1 MVAQNLALPPASH
14 QSAVQH
20 HIQVAA
26 QQGEQSLVVEGVVPH
41 ILAVEVLGS
50 LGSGVVLQ
58 DTVVVQVVVPTL
70 VEEARNPA
78 GGEVHIL
85 EEGNPVVVVRNLAVA
100 DLQRCNKNN
109 KLVSWS
115 ITCQFIMGSTDFLFW
130 SNSHKKILTS
140 SILFFHISDV

>member
-1 MVAQNLALPPASH
+1 M
-14 QSAVQH
+14 
-20 HIQVAA
+20 
-26 QQGEQSLVVEGVVPH
+26 
-41 ILAVEVLGS
+41 
-50 LGSGVVLQ
+50 VLQ

-100 DLQRCNKNN
+100 DLQRFNKN

-115 ITCQFIMGSTDFLFW
+115 INCQFTMGNNRSRDFPFW
-130 SNSHKKILTS
+130 SKSHKKILTS
-140 SILFFHISDV
+140 RILFFHNFRCITVQVYCTLPG

>member
-1 MVAQNLALPPASH
+1 MAQNLALPPASH

-26 QQGEQSLVVEGVVPH
+26 RQGEQSLVVEVVVPH

-50 LGSGVVLQ
+50 LGWGVVLQ

-70 VEEARNPA
+70 VEGARNPA
-78 GGEVHIL
+78 GGEVRIL
-85 EEGNPVVVVRNLAVA
+85 EEGNPVVVGRNLAVA
-100 DLQRCNKNN
+100 DLQRFNNKKN

-115 ITCQFIMGSTDFLFW
+115 ITHQFTMGNNGYCYIPRLSL
-130 SNSHKKILTS
+130 N
-140 SILFFHISDV
+140 